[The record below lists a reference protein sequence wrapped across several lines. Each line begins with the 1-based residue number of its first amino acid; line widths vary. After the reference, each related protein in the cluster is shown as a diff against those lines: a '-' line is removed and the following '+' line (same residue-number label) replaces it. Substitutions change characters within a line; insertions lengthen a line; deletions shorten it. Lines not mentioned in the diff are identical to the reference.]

1 MGALSISSAQV
12 CKGMGIKQ
20 IQIAG
25 RAAAQ
30 AAVAAVPP
38 DGTSPKHLPLCV
50 IVLAHMHDEASLRLR
65 CSPVADA
72 EAPSRARS
80 SKVMQHSAM
89 LHFAGQ
95 EPLRWYED
103 LHPLAD
109 KRAPTLATSLRKV
122 LVPVAETVGA
132 VVDRQQA
139 GQRPWMVHILIG
151 DGVPTNEAAAKV
163 GAHTTRAD
171 SFSFGQGRR
180 GIASTLLSDH
190 FQEICS
196 RVFEHGGTM
205 QSTGVALLGREG
217 AAAERFEV
225 SAHQHQMQQPPG

>member
-1 MGALSISSAQV
+1 
-12 CKGMGIKQ
+12 MGIKQ

-38 DGTSPKHLPLCV
+38 GGSNPEQLPLCV
-50 IVLAHMHDEASLRLR
+50 VVLAHMHDEASLRLR
-65 CSPVADA
+65 SSSVADST
-72 EAPSRARS
+72 APSRARS

-95 EPLRWYED
+95 QPLRWYED

-122 LVPVAETVGA
+122 LVPVAETLGPVVG
-132 VVDRQQA
+132 RQEA
-139 GQRPWMVHILIG
+139 GQRPWLVHILIG

-163 GAHTTRAD
+163 GSHTTRGF
-171 SFSFGQGRR
+171 SLSFGQGGR
-180 GIASTLLSDH
+180 GEDNHSAY
-190 FQEICS
+190 
-196 RVFEHGGTM
+196 
-205 QSTGVALLGREG
+205 QSLPHTGAPVLGAEG
-217 AAAERFEV
+217 ADAQRLEV
-225 SAHQHQMQQPPG
+225 LAD

>member
-1 MGALSISSAQV
+1 
-12 CKGMGIKQ
+12 MGIKQ

-38 DGTSPKHLPLCV
+38 GGSSPEQLPLCAV
-50 IVLAHMHDEASLRLR
+50 ALAHMHDEASLRLR
-65 CSPVADA
+65 SSSVADA

-89 LHFAGQ
+89 LHFDGQ
-95 EPLRWYED
+95 QPLRWYED

-122 LVPVAETVGA
+122 LVPVAEILGA
-132 VVDRQQA
+132 VLAGQQA
-139 GQRPWMVHILIG
+139 GQRPWLVHILIG

-163 GAHTTRAD
+163 GAHTRGGD
-171 SFSFGQGRR
+171 RFSFGEGRR
-180 GIASTLLSDH
+180 DDNGRLGYQTIPKTSGDARR
-190 FQEICS
+190 I
-196 RVFEHGGTM
+196 FENGGPIKKTA
-205 QSTGVALLGREG
+205 GVAFVGGEG
-217 AAAERFEV
+217 AAAERLEIF
-225 SAHQHQMQQPPG
+225 AYQH